1 MRIIAPLVCTFLLSM
16 ALPTLSFGG
25 SNCDNA
31 GSKSAA
37 KNCVKNNNDQK
48 GKGNCNGNGNCDKA
62 KNAKDNRD
70 DHSVSCMEINN
81 LVLRRQCLDKRR
93 D

>member
-1 MRIIAPLVCTFLLSM
+1 MRIIATLGCTLLFSL
-16 ALPTLSFGG
+16 ALPSLSFAA

-31 GSKSAA
+31 GSASAA
-37 KNCVKNNNDQK
+37 KNCIKNNNDQK

-62 KNAKDNRD
+62 KDAKNKSD
-70 DHSVSCMEINN
+70 DYSVSCMEINN
-81 LVLRRQCLDKRR
+81 MTLRRQCLDKRR